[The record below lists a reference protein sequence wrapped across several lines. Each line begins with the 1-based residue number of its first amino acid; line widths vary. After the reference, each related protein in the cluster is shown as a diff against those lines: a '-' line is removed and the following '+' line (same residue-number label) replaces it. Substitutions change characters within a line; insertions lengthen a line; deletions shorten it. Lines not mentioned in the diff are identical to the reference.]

1 VLAEEAATPRFSLLQ
16 GLLISWALSGL
27 AFALTS
33 WLLPG
38 LDVSG
43 GIWGYLVVA
52 AIFGLVNAVIGTVI
66 HALTVPLALIT
77 LGLFSLLVN
86 AVLLEIT
93 DAISDHLSID
103 DFGTAFWAALIL
115 AVISVILQIVVR
127 ALFDPGSLTR

>member
-16 GLLISWALSGL
+16 ALLISWALSAL

-38 LDVSG
+38 LDVTG

-93 DAISDHLSID
+93 YGLSDHLSID

-127 ALFDPGSLTR
+127 VLFDPGSLTR

>member
-1 VLAEEAATPRFSLLQ
+1 VLAEEAAAPRFSLFQ
-16 GLLISWALSGL
+16 ALLISWALSAL

-52 AIFGLVNAVIGTVI
+52 AIFGLVNGVLGTVI

-93 DAISDHLSID
+93 DALSDHLSID

>member
-1 VLAEEAATPRFSLLQ
+1 VLAEEAAAPRFSLLQ
-16 GLLISWALSGL
+16 ALLISWALSAL

-52 AIFGLVNAVIGTVI
+52 AIFGLVNAVLGTVI

-86 AVLLEIT
+86 AALLEIT
-93 DAISDHLSID
+93 DALSDHLSID

-115 AVISVILQIVVR
+115 AVISVLLQLVAR
-127 ALFDPGSLTR
+127 LLFDPARLSR

>member
-1 VLAEEAATPRFSLLQ
+1 VVAEEAATPRFSLLQ
-16 GLLISWALSGL
+16 ALLISWALSAL

-52 AIFGLVNAVIGTVI
+52 AIFGLVNGVIGTVI

-77 LGLFSLLVN
+77 LGLFSLIVN
-86 AVLLEIT
+86 AALLEIT
-93 DAISDHLSID
+93 DALSDHLSID

-127 ALFDPGSLTR
+127 AVFDPGSLTR